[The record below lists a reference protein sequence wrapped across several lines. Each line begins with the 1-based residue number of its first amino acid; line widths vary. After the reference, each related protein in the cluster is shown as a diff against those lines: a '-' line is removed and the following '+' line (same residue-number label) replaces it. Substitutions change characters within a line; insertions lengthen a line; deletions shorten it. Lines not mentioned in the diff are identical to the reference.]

1 MTTQLYSLLLRI
13 VGLMVAAFS
22 CISLGL
28 IWASPAPEGL
38 KNIDPLAL
46 KNTTVTVLLVLG
58 VSVPLIAAFSPAGKW
73 LPLKA
78 AVFAVAG
85 FANAAAL
92 SPVIVVPFQGTTSAV
107 AAVCALGLAVLTIVA
122 FMDSVQKKSPR
133 SKF

>member
-38 KNIDPLAL
+38 KNIDPLAV
-46 KNTTVTVLLVLG
+46 KNTTITVLLVLG
-58 VSVPLIAAFSPAGKW
+58 VASPLIAAFSPAGKW

-85 FANAAAL
+85 FAHAAAL

>member
-13 VGLMVAAFS
+13 VGLLVAAFS

-46 KNTTVTVLLVLG
+46 KNSTVTILLVLG
-58 VSVPLIAAFSPAGKW
+58 VAAPLIAAFSPALKW

-92 SPVIVVPFQGTTSAV
+92 SPMIIVPFQGTTSAIAV
-107 AAVCALGLAVLTIVA
+107 VCALGLAVLSIVVCLDA
-122 FMDSVQKKSPR
+122 VQKKNPQ

>member
-1 MTTQLYSLLLRI
+1 MITQLFSLLLRI
-13 VGLMVAAFS
+13 VGLMVATFS
-22 CISLGL
+22 CISVGL

-46 KNTTVTVLLVLG
+46 KNTTVTVLLVFG
-58 VSVPLIAAFSPAGKW
+58 VATPLIAAFSPAGKW

-92 SPVIVVPFQGTTSAV
+92 SPVIVVPFQGTTSA
-107 AAVCALGLAVLTIVA
+107 AAVVCALGLAVLIIVA

>member
-1 MTTQLYSLLLRI
+1 MNTQLYGLLLRI

-22 CISLGL
+22 AISLGL
-28 IWASPAPEGL
+28 VWASPAPEGL
-38 KNIDPLAL
+38 NNIDPLAV
-46 KNTTVTVLLVLG
+46 KNGAVAILLVFG
-58 VSVPLIAAFSPAGKW
+58 VAAPLIAAFSPAGKW

-92 SPVIVVPFQGTTSAV
+92 SPLIVVPFQGTTSAIAV
-107 AAVCALGLAVLTIVA
+107 VCALGLAVLTIVA

>member
-22 CISLGL
+22 GISLGL
-28 IWASPAPEGL
+28 IWASPSPVGL
-38 KNIDPLAL
+38 NNIDPHAL
-46 KNTTVTVLLVLG
+46 KTTTVTLLLVLG
-58 VSVPLIAAFSPAGKW
+58 VAAPLIAAFSPARKW

-92 SPVIVVPFQGTTSAV
+92 SPVIVVPFQGTTSVVAV
-107 AAVCALGLAVLTIVA
+107 VCALGLAVLTIVA
-122 FMDSVQKKSPR
+122 FMDSVQKKSPQ

>member
-22 CISLGL
+22 CISVGL
-28 IWASPAPEGL
+28 MWASPAPEGL
-38 KNIDPLAL
+38 KNIDPLGV
-46 KNTTVTVLLVLG
+46 KNTAITILLVLG
-58 VSVPLIAAFSPAGKW
+58 VSAPLIAAFGPALKW

-92 SPVIVVPFQGTTSAV
+92 SPVIVVPFQGTTSAIAV
-107 AAVCALGLAVLTIVA
+107 VCALGLAVLTIVA

>member
-1 MTTQLYSLLLRI
+1 MTTQLFGLLLRI
-13 VGLMVAAFS
+13 VGLLVAAFS
-22 CISLGL
+22 CISVGL
-28 IWASPAPEGL
+28 MWASPAPEGL
-38 KNIDPLAL
+38 KNIDPLAV
-46 KNTTVTVLLVLG
+46 KNTMVTVLLVFG
-58 VSVPLIAAFSPAGKW
+58 VAAPLIAAFSKAGKW

-92 SPVIVVPFQGTTSAV
+92 SPVIVVPFQGTTSAI

>member
-22 CISLGL
+22 CISVGL
-28 IWASPAPEGL
+28 IWTSPAPDGL
-38 KNIDPLAL
+38 NNIDPLAL
-46 KNTTVTVLLVLG
+46 KNTTVTVLLVFA
-58 VSVPLIAAFSPAGKW
+58 VAAPLLAAFSPAGKW
-73 LPLKA
+73 LPFKA
-78 AVFAVAG
+78 AIFAVAG

-107 AAVCALGLAVLTIVA
+107 AVVCALGLAVLTIVA

>member
-1 MTTQLYSLLLRI
+1 MTTQLFSLLLRI
-13 VGLMVAAFS
+13 VGLMVAIFS
-22 CISLGL
+22 CVSVGL

-38 KNIDPLAL
+38 KNMDPLAV
-46 KNTTVTVLLVLG
+46 KNTAAAVLFVFG
-58 VSVPLIAAFSPAGKW
+58 VAAPLIAAFSPAAKW

-92 SPVIVVPFQGTTSAV
+92 SPVLVVPFQGATSAV
-107 AAVCALGLAVLTIVA
+107 AAVCALGLAVLTLVA
-122 FMDSVQKKSPR
+122 FMDAVQKKSPR

>member
-1 MTTQLYSLLLRI
+1 MTTQLYRRLLRI

-22 CISLGL
+22 AISLCL
-28 IWASPAPEGL
+28 IWASPGPEGL

-46 KNTTVTVLLVLG
+46 KNTTVAILLIFG
-58 VSVPLIAAFSPAGKW
+58 VAAPLIAAFIPTQKW

-107 AAVCALGLAVLTIVA
+107 AVVGALGLAVLTMVA

>member
-1 MTTQLYSLLLRI
+1 MTTQLYRLLLRI

-28 IWASPAPEGL
+28 IWASPAPDGL
-38 KNIDPLAL
+38 RNIDPLAL
-46 KNTTVTVLLVLG
+46 KNSTVAVLLVLG
-58 VSVPLIAAFSPAGKW
+58 VAAPLIAAFSPALKW

-92 SPVIVVPFQGTTSAV
+92 SPVIIVPFQGTTSVIAV
-107 AAVCALGLAVLTIVA
+107 VCALGLAVLSIVVCLDA
-122 FMDSVQKKSPR
+122 VQKKNPQ

>member
-13 VGLMVAAFS
+13 LGLMVAAFS

-38 KNIDPLAL
+38 KNIDPLAV

-58 VSVPLIAAFSPAGKW
+58 VAAPLMAAFSPAGKW

-85 FANAAAL
+85 FAHAAAL

-122 FMDSVQKKSPR
+122 FMDSIQKKSPR

>member
-13 VGLMVAAFS
+13 VGLLVAAFS

-28 IWASPAPEGL
+28 IWASPAPESL
-38 KNIDPLAL
+38 NNIDPLVL
-46 KNTTVTVLLVLG
+46 KNTTVTVLLVFG
-58 VSVPLIAAFSPAGKW
+58 VAAPLIAAFSPAGKW

-85 FANAAAL
+85 FANAAVL
-92 SPVIVVPFQGTTSAV
+92 SPVIVVPFQGTTSAL

>member
-13 VGLMVAAFS
+13 LGLTVAAFS

-38 KNIDPLAL
+38 KNIDPLAV

-58 VSVPLIAAFSPAGKW
+58 VAAPLMAAFSPAGKW

-85 FANAAAL
+85 FAHAAAL

-122 FMDSVQKKSPR
+122 FMDSIQKKSPR